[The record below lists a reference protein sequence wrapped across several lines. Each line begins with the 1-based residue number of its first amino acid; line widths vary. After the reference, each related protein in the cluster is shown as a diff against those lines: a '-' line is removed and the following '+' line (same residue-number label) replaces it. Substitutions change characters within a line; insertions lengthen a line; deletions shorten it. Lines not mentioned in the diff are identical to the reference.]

1 MTDIIKRLSQI
12 ANAKVG
18 DPMPECMRGSSTFE
32 PAASGDEVSVGFGT
46 NDWATPMSA
55 VARDAIAEITRLRN
69 LVTELQAV
77 AGAATAAGQSFND
90 INDIKNS
97 LRPMTAE
104 QAEDIS
110 RRST

>member
-46 NDWATPMSA
+46 NDWATPLSA

-90 INDIKNS
+90 IKNS

>member
-18 DPMPECMRGSSTFE
+18 DPMPQCLRGSST
-32 PAASGDEVSVGFGT
+32 
-46 NDWATPMSA
+46 DWATPLSA
-55 VARDAIAEITRLRN
+55 IARDAIAEITSLRN

-90 INDIKNS
+90 IKNS